1 MRGMSAKPAPPKPP
15 TDGSSKTL
23 PRPREVTWA
32 SWLIMAG
39 SVVVVL
45 TAFDR
50 IAGLHTLEARSAVE
64 EFLAE
69 PPGQGLGL
77 SVDRALDLIKVL
89 TMVAGATA
97 AATAILGYQAMQRSK
112 SARLILAILA
122 VPLFIGGLAAGGFM
136 ASLVAAAV
144 VWLYLQ
150 PARDWFDGIAR
161 PTAPQIEAAAQG
173 GPRPMVGFGRSPGG
187 GSSGGSSGGSAGSTS
202 STATLTQTGVP
213 PANLSQASPPAA
225 RPAPL
230 VWACSITW
238 GVCGLAVLFLG
249 AVILVMATIPEAL
262 FDELRAQDPNFA
274 AAGLSD
280 GEIASA
286 SIVSSSILLVW
297 CLVSITFA
305 VFAFQRARWARIALM
320 ASAAGSAALCLVG
333 VLASAVLLVPL
344 ALSVVT
350 VALLVRPQT
359 VSWFRPVP

>member
-1 MRGMSAKPAPPKPP
+1 MRGMSDKPEPPKRP
-15 TDGSSKTL
+15 TDGSTKTL
-23 PRPREVTWA
+23 PRPREVSWA
-32 SWLIMAG
+32 SWLIIAG

-50 IAGLHTLEARSAVE
+50 IAGLHTLEARRGVE

-77 SVDRALDLIKVL
+77 SVERALDLIKVL
-89 TMVAGATA
+89 AMLAGATA

-161 PTAPQIEAAAQG
+161 PTAPQVAAAAQG
-173 GPRPMVGFGRSPGG
+173 GPRPMVGFGRSPGD
-187 GSSGGSSGGSAGSTS
+187 GSGGGSARSTGSTG
-202 STATLTQTGVP
+202 STATLTHAGAP
-213 PANLSQASPPAA
+213 PADRSQNSPPAA

-249 AVILVMATIPEAL
+249 AVILTMATVPEAL

-274 AAGLSD
+274 AAALSD

-297 CLVSITFA
+297 CLVSIAFA

-333 VLASAVLLVPL
+333 VLASVVLLVPL
-344 ALSVVT
+344 MLSVVT
-350 VALLVRPQT
+350 VVLLVRPKT